1 MRDGETGGWTASGGL
16 RAALAFVLGVALI
29 LLSPEAPPWA
39 EHLVHEIGFAL
50 LVAAVI
56 WVVLSFLSQADQDE
70 RWRRRIEEVT
80 GRTFYGALRRHLPK
94 ELLAEA
100 NRLVLDQVFVKKNLT
115 LEYVLEDDTYTK
127 ADGLVAPHVKA
138 SAALRFT
145 VVNVSDAPQSF
156 PVAVLVPNPLD
167 PGLKDK
173 CDVPS
178 AAVVQNGHRRDLD
191 ISGPRAR
198 FRLAMAKST
207 AAHVT
212 CRCGDIELAPGEEA
226 ELDLRYVMAK
236 HEDDSDHFETLYPS
250 DSLRVMVVDRGAR
263 ERRVGANAHHPGQLE
278 DQTLTSNGGPYLY
291 RINRYLLPHQGA
303 SIWWRKGER
312 RPAALMNEAAE

>member
-1 MRDGETGGWTASGGL
+1 MREAETGGWTATGAL

-29 LLSPEAPPWA
+29 LLSSEAPGRA
-39 EHLVHEIGFAL
+39 EHLVREIGFAL
-50 LVAAVI
+50 VVAAVI
-56 WVVLSFLSQADQDE
+56 WVAFSFMTQADQEE
-70 RWRRRIEEVT
+70 RWRRRIEQLT
-80 GRTFYGALRRHLPK
+80 DRIFYGALRRHLPK
-94 ELLAEA
+94 ELLTEA
-100 NRLVLDQVFVKKNLT
+100 NALVLDQVFIKKNLT

-127 ADGLVAPHVKA
+127 ADGVVGPYVKA

-145 VVNVSDAPQSF
+145 VVNVSDVPQSF

-167 PGLKDK
+167 PALKDK

-178 AAVVQNGHRRDLD
+178 AAIIQHGQRRDLD

-198 FRLAMAKST
+198 FRLAMVKST

-226 ELDLRYVMAK
+226 EIDLRYVMAK
-236 HEDDSDHFETLYPS
+236 HEDDSDHFEILYPS
-250 DSLRVMVVDRGAR
+250 DSLRVMVVDRGAQ
-263 ERRVGANAHHPGQLE
+263 ERRVGASAHHPGQLE
-278 DQTLTSNGGPYLY
+278 DQTLTSSGGPYLY
-291 RINRYLLPHQGA
+291 RLNRYLLPHQGA

-312 RPAALMNEAAE
+312 RRAALMDAAE